1 MNPSRFVSHPAAR
14 LAVALLSTSLAPS
27 LSFAQGTSSAGTSPW
42 YVMLNGGTS
51 TVSDPSVTLAGASG
65 TFDIGSGKHFG
76 GALGRRFG
84 DSLRGELEISYRSN
98 TLEGA
103 NLRGVDASQ
112 PDSDLAALFMM
123 ANVYYDFAPI
133 PAGPARL
140 RPYLGLGLGFAQE
153 VDTDLRMQGAAAE
166 FSGSRVA
173 WQLALGV
180 NWDYGSRW
188 IAGVGVRYTDAGRV
202 DLSGTGNV
210 AGQTLDLRY
219 RSVTASVSIGY
230 RF

>member
-1 MNPSRFVSHPAAR
+1 MTPPRFLPHATAR
-14 LAVALLSTSLAPS
+14 LAVALLGASFAPS
-27 LSFAQGTSSAGTSPW
+27 AALAQGAMNAGASPW
-42 YVMLNGGTS
+42 YGILNGGTS
-51 TVSDPSVTLAGASG
+51 TVSDPSVTLGGASG
-65 TFDIGSGKHFG
+65 QFDVGSGMTYG

-84 DSLRGELEISYRSN
+84 DAWRGELEISYRGN
-98 TLEGA
+98 TLKGA
-103 NLRGVDASQ
+103 SLRGIDASQ

-153 VDTDLRMQGAAAE
+153 VDTDVRVRGASAE
-166 FSGSRVA
+166 FSGSGFA
-173 WQLALGV
+173 WQLAVGV

-188 IAGVGVRYTDAGRV
+188 IAGVGLRYTDAGRI
-202 DLSGTGNV
+202 DMAGSGAG

-219 RSVTASVSIGY
+219 RSFTALASIGY